1 MHLEMRP
8 HSGGRRPVLFSP
20 LWEPYE
26 FIWIINALAG
36 SSGGVDEQHKS
47 ESVRTYIHT
56 YVRTYIIAILSNLA
70 MTWRPAR

>member
-26 FIWIINALAG
+26 FIWIINPNICVGGKLR
-36 SSGGVDEQHKS
+36 GVDEQHKS
-47 ESVRTYIHT
+47 ESQF
-56 YVRTYIIAILSNLA
+56 IAILI
-70 MTWRPAR
+70 